1 MNISKDINNFLDLVC
16 NSIKYSPIRESV
28 RSELYE
34 HIIEEKENYIKEGLS
49 TELAEKRAITNMGTP
64 KQISKNF
71 NKIYRKKIDWKL
83 LIIFILLIGINLL
96 LTITIMIDSNNTNY
110 IYKNVAYIFI
120 GVIGTIILFFLDYK
134 KIQKFK
140 VRTRSFW
147 INSWF
152 Y

>member
-16 NSIKYSPIRESV
+16 NSIKYSPIREAV

-49 TELAEKRAITNMGTP
+49 TELAEKRVITNMGTP
-64 KQISKNF
+64 KQISENF

-83 LIIFILLIGINLL
+83 LTIFILLIGINLL

-140 VRTRSFW
+140 VRTRSLG
-147 INSWF
+147 INSRS